1 MWVNSLKIQDVHVNN
16 LFEDIKDGIVL
27 LKVLDRVEPGSVDWK
42 KVELKP
48 NHRIKKIH
56 NANYAVEI
64 GKNMKFSLVGIG
76 GIDLVDGK
84 KKLALALI
92 WQMVRKHTLQV
103 KLIKLMLGIL

>member
-1 MWVNSLKIQDVHVNN
+1 M
-16 LFEDIKDGIVL
+16 
-27 LKVLDRVEPGSVDWK
+27 DWK
-42 KVELKP
+42 KVEMKTG
-48 NHRIKKIH
+48 HRIKKIH

-64 GKNMKFSLVGIG
+64 GKNMKFSLVNVG

-103 KLIKLMLGIL
+103 KYHVFIIIQYLYYIICTYIYFIKFNRYWEDGRKTNCCNGLWIK

>member
-1 MWVNSLKIQDVHVNN
+1 MWVNSLRIQDVHVNN

-27 LKVLDRVEPGSVDWK
+27 LKVLDRVEPGCVDWK
-42 KVELKP
+42 KVEHKT

-56 NANYAVEI
+56 NANYAVDI

-76 GIDLVDGK
+76 GVDLVDGK

-103 KLIKLMLGIL
+103 RLLNYNVGYS